1 MSGLLIQGASI
12 VDGTGKK
19 AFVADVAVNDCLISE
34 IGRIPAETGNF
45 SRVIDARGLTLTP
58 GFIDMHS
65 HSDLLQMVK
74 PQAAAKICQ
83 GITTELLGQDGLGL
97 APLTD
102 GHIESYRRHVS
113 GLLGDP
119 DLAWTWRSFGEYL
132 ERLQREGTATNLA
145 ALASHGPLRIAV
157 AGMEER
163 ALTQPE
169 LDRMC

>member
-74 PQAAAKICQ
+74 PLQWVV
-83 GITTELLGQDGLGL
+83 L
-97 APLTD
+97 AYVVFLK
-102 GHIESYRRHVS
+102 H
-113 GLLGDP
+113 
-119 DLAWTWRSFGEYL
+119 
-132 ERLQREGTATNLA
+132 
-145 ALASHGPLRIAV
+145 
-157 AGMEER
+157 
-163 ALTQPE
+163 
-169 LDRMC
+169 